1 MNRKITLLPL
11 ALSAALLLAG
21 CAGQTVSSSSSAASS
36 ASSTSSSAQASSS
49 SSSSV
54 VADHENIKDID
65 KEGEHTIKAVI
76 VGLTETGML
85 LDDGTG
91 RITTFYSGH
100 KYITDDGYALGDYVK
115 VVETFTKTVN
125 FRYGSYGFSK
135 AAVISKLD
143 KTKAPTLDKTA
154 VAYTGAQITTW
165 FNAMKAGASGS
176 EGDVISGG
184 LTNRPLVTFDAKIV
198 VSGTYVN
205 WVAEGFAFDGGT
217 SVNVGTDANKLA
229 NWDKDNAEKVYTLT
243 GYLYENVA
251 QAHAYIWLTGM
262 SDVKTNPALT
272 AVELEVPTE
281 GKVAATMSL
290 TPTVKSYAPTLAVT
304 PALADFTWTSDTPTV
319 ATVDENGVITGVAK
333 GTAKVTYVHKT
344 LTTMTK
350 TFDITVTE
358 VPSVEIPA
366 TGIVLNATSI
376 AGLSAE
382 GKGLNSI
389 TVPTNTYNSYVQN
402 SELPIEG
409 KLNGLDVIVGSKVGT
424 AETKTG
430 NIGYTASPLTK
441 TELGTDDDLVAIRK
455 SVRVLG
461 FKAPIKAASTVTIV
475 AYSTRESQ
483 EAKYL
488 PTVTLGEE
496 KVTMTSPSLDTATS
510 TYLGTKVGELSA
522 YKYEFVFDVSACA
535 NQYLEVIAGDGTF
548 GCTSITVAK
557 AA

>member
-21 CAGQTVSSSSSAASS
+21 CGGQTVASSSSA

-49 SSSSV
+49 SSSSSSV
-54 VADHENIKDID
+54 VADHEAIKDID

-262 SDVKTNPALT
+262 SDAKTNPALT

-281 GKVAATMSL
+281 GKVAATMTL

-304 PALADFTWTSDTPTV
+304 PALSDFTWTSDTPTV

-376 AGLSAE
+376 TGLSAE

-389 TVPTNTYNSYVQN
+389 SVGTSNVYVVN

-409 KLNGLDVIVGSKVGT
+409 KLNGLGAIVGSKQGT
-424 AETKTG
+424 SDTAPG
-430 NIGYTASPLTK
+430 NIGYTGGALTK
-441 TELGTDDDLVAIRK
+441 TSLGTDADLVAMRK
-455 SVRVLG
+455 GTRILG
-461 FKAPIKAASTVTIV
+461 FTAPIKAASTVAIV
-475 AYSTRESQ
+475 AYSTYTSLRTNQVPS
-483 EAKYL
+483 
-488 PTVTLGEE
+488 VTLGGDA
-496 KVTMTSPSLDTATS
+496 VTMTSPSLDTATS
-510 TYLGTKVGELSA
+510 TYLGTKVGDLAA
-522 YKYEFVFDVSACA
+522 YKYEFAFDVSACSD
-535 NQYLEVIAGDGTF
+535 QYLEILAASSGTLGF
-548 GCTSITVAK
+548 TSITIAK

>member
-11 ALSAALLLAG
+11 ALSAVLLLAG
-21 CAGQTVSSSSSAASS
+21 CGGQTVSSSSSAASS
-36 ASSTSSSAQASSS
+36 ASSSSSSQASSS
-49 SSSSV
+49 SSSSSI
-54 VADHENIKDID
+54 VADHEDIKDID

-115 VVETFTKTVN
+115 VVENFTKTVN

-165 FNAMKAGASGS
+165 FNAMKAGASS
-176 EGDVISGG
+176 SDGDVISGG
-184 LTNRPLVTFDAKIV
+184 LTNRPLVTFDAKII

-217 SVNVGTDANKLA
+217 SVNAKTDANKLA

-262 SDVKTNPALT
+262 SDVKANPALT
-272 AVELEVPTE
+272 AVELEVPAE

-304 PALADFTWTSDTPTV
+304 PALSDFTWTSDTPTV

-344 LTTMTK
+344 LATMTK

-366 TGIVLNATSI
+366 TGLVISSTTLKSSSATD
-376 AGLSAE
+376 E
-382 GKGLNSI
+382 GWNSL
-389 TVPTNTYNSYVQN
+389 TANSKY
-402 SELPIEG
+402 P
-409 KLNGLDVIVGSKVGT
+409 T
-424 AETKTG
+424 AEIDTKIDG
-430 NIGYTASPLTK
+430 ISVKGAVNLNVAYAGYSPYK
-441 TELGTDDDLVAIRK
+441 ATELGLDYDLLQIK
-455 SVRVLG
+455 
-461 FKAPIKAASTVTIV
+461 KASGTAFAFGAPFKAASTVTIV
-475 AYSTRESQ
+475 CYSNHGTSS
-483 EAKYL
+483 AGYF
-488 PTVTLGEE
+488 PSVTLGGNDTTITGSYTGTSF
-496 KVTMTSPSLDTATS
+496 KVVSDTNT
-510 TYLGTKVGELSA
+510 V
-522 YKYEFVFDVSACA
+522 YKYEFVYDVSAC
-535 NQYLEVIAGDGTF
+535 DGNYIEIVTAKS
-548 GCTSITVAK
+548 GACYVGSITLAK